1 MPTFLKLFFT
11 FFFLTAKT
19 IMAAEVNCPKPSVP
33 EGPIE
38 GHKDYSVGKLKQIES
53 SMDSFWCSPILF
65 KGKPV
70 AWVENLVKAGNSF
83 YGFKCKLNDKSQVEE
98 SNADLSTDLSKL
110 LLNETGD
117 VGIHKLILPGFGM
130 LASPTF
136 CGSLLAY
143 WGTESLKEGYLLYG
157 IVYDLEKAK
166 VLEKK
171 IIGKDNAATG
181 DRSYYAQPVFDMNR
195 KKITFP
201 PNKVSTQIKGVS
213 IQLP

>member
-1 MPTFLKLFFT
+1 MPTFLTLILT
-11 FFFLTAKT
+11 LFFLTAQT
-19 IMAAEVNCPKPSVP
+19 IMAAEVNCPKLSVA

-70 AWVENLVKAGNSF
+70 VWVENFVKAGNSF
-83 YGFKCKLNDKSQVEE
+83 YGFKCKLNDKSQDE

-110 LLNETGD
+110 LLNEAGD
-117 VGIHKLILPGFGM
+117 VGILKVDLPGFGM
-130 LASPTF
+130 LANPTF

-143 WGTESLKEGYLLYG
+143 WGIVRLKEGYLLHG
-157 IVYDLEKAK
+157 LVYDLEKAK
-166 VLEKK
+166 VIEKK
-171 IIGKDNAATG
+171 AIGKDNAATG

-201 PNKVSTQIKGVS
+201 PNKISTHIKGVS